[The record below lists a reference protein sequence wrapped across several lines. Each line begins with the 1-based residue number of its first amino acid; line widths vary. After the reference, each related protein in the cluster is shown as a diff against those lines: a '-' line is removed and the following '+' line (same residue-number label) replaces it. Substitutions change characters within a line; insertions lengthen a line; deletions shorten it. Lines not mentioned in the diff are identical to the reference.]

1 MIFFGNRPCFRNIS
15 YTRIKKLGNNDKNAI
30 EYYDIKIV
38 YKNGVILL
46 VVMEIDSIINLIY
59 DNAKEFWRV
68 DEKKDIK
75 ALDQAFTKI
84 DWITGYTRRIITEI
98 PNIIE
103 RVLENDPEMPI
114 FLNAE
119 KVLDDSINSMRNIM

>member
-1 MIFFGNRPCFRNIS
+1 M
-15 YTRIKKLGNNDKNAI
+15 
-30 EYYDIKIV
+30 
-38 YKNGVILL
+38 
-46 VVMEIDSIINLIY
+46 IY

-68 DEKKDIK
+68 DEIKDSK
-75 ALDQAFTKI
+75 ALDQAFPKI
-84 DWITGYTRRIITEI
+84 DWIIGYTRRIITEI

>member
-1 MIFFGNRPCFRNIS
+1 
-15 YTRIKKLGNNDKNAI
+15 
-30 EYYDIKIV
+30 
-38 YKNGVILL
+38 
-46 VVMEIDSIINLIY
+46 MEIDLIINLIY

>member
-1 MIFFGNRPCFRNIS
+1 M
-15 YTRIKKLGNNDKNAI
+15 
-30 EYYDIKIV
+30 

-46 VVMEIDSIINLIY
+46 VVMEIDLIINLIY
-59 DNAKEFWRV
+59 DNAKEFWRKKK
-68 DEKKDIK
+68 KKDIK